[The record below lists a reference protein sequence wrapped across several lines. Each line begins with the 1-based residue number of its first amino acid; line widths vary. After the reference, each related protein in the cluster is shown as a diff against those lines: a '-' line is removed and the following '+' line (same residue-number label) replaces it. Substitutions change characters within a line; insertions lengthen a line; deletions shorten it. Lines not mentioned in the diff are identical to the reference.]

1 MIRIRTMIV
10 KLLCNSFYK
19 AESLKQTLQKTDR
32 FVHQTQVLPIYIRS
46 KRYCRKK
53 SLQYTLY
60 SRKNIFKTNFKTL
73 N

>member
-32 FVHQTQVLPIYIRS
+32 FVHQTQVLPI
-46 KRYCRKK
+46 
-53 SLQYTLY
+53 
-60 SRKNIFKTNFKTL
+60 
-73 N
+73 